1 MEIKIYQIN
10 HDRDKHGVMFV
21 GYDELER
28 YQKTS
33 EIDSGIY
40 DKVFEGTVPGDH
52 LENVYRV
59 FNVDHPAGYRGRS
72 LSMSD
77 IVQIVDSKT
86 YAPGFYYCD
95 RIGFKEILFDPSK
108 AVDETP
114 PTIDVILAE
123 PGKLARVAKIDA
135 SLEGMQAV
143 VKGRIEAFYPFEEQV
158 CIVCNEE
165 GKINGLPLNRAVY
178 VEDEVTTEMTYGELT
193 KRFRAMERSSTGQ
206 HMLGYIVFTEDSFTE
221 PYSEEA
227 RTYVVSSDNKAFI
240 PNMGGYSIYG
250 ASLDGEDPMARLDQC
265 MADEHGGKNGWRV
278 ERCHIQEPAREMIDV
293 VAGTF
298 FVCDCSGENF
308 GSLSED
314 QQKRFAELF
323 KQPERFVKIAGEI
336 VAIPY
341 IPARS
346 QER

>member
-1 MEIKIYQIN
+1 MDIKIYQIS
-10 HDRDKHGVMFV
+10 HDRDQHGVMFV

-28 YQKTS
+28 YQKTN
-33 EIDSGIY
+33 EIDSAIY
-40 DKVFEGTVPGDH
+40 DKVFEGAVPGDN
-52 LENVYRV
+52 LEDVYRI
-59 FNVDHPAGYRGRS
+59 FNMDHPAGYRGRS

-77 IVQIVDSKT
+77 IVEIVDSRT

-95 RIGFKEILFDPSK
+95 RFGFKEVLFQPVLTQD
-108 AVDETP
+108 ATP
-114 PTIDVILAE
+114 PTIDVVLVE

-135 SLEGMQAV
+135 SLEGMQGV
-143 VKGRIEAFYPFEEQV
+143 VKGHIEALYPFEEQV

-165 GKINGLPLNRAVY
+165 AKLDGLPLNRAVY
-178 VEDEVTTEMTYGELT
+178 AEDEVTTEVTYGEL
-193 KRFRAMERSSTGQ
+193 KERFRTMERSGTGQ

-227 RTYVVSSDNKAFI
+227 RTYAVSSDNKAFI
-240 PNMGGYSIYG
+240 PNMGGYSIYAG
-250 ASLDGEDPMARLDQC
+250 SLDGEDPMARLDQC

-278 ERCHIQEPAREMIDV
+278 ERCYIKEPAREMIDV
-293 VAGTF
+293 IAGTF
-298 FVCDCSGENF
+298 FICDCSGQNF
-308 GSLSED
+308 GSLSAD
-314 QQKRFAELF
+314 QQKQFLELF

-341 IPARS
+341 TPARS